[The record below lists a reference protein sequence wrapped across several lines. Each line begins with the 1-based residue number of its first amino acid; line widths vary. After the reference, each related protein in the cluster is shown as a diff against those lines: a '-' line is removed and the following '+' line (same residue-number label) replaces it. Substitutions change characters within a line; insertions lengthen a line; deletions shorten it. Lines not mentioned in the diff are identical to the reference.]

1 MEAEINMFTD
11 YLHDC
16 RKKSENTIVS
26 YHSDLI
32 RLKNFME
39 KQGITDVKRM
49 TSTHLNSYLFYLEK
63 NGFSAATI
71 SRSIASL
78 RAFYRYLRREGLVR
92 EEACGLLQRPK
103 AERKLPEIL
112 TPEETA
118 RLLEQ
123 PSGDL
128 PKEIRDKAMLE
139 LLYATGIRV
148 TELIHLKREDVNLQV
163 GYIICR
169 EEGRERRE
177 RVIPFGKSAQ
187 KALERYLE
195 EGRAAMT
202 DERTEYLFV
211 NCLGKP
217 MSRQGFW
224 KLVKHYAERAG
235 ISMAI
240 TPQTLRHSFAAHL
253 LANGADLKSVQE
265 MLGHSELS
273 STQVYAAVNQNKRR
287 EIYAKA
293 HPRA

>member
-1 MEAEINMFTD
+1 
-11 YLHDC
+11 
-16 RKKSENTIVS
+16 
-26 YHSDLI
+26 
-32 RLKNFME
+32 
-39 KQGITDVKRM
+39 
-49 TSTHLNSYLFYLEK
+49 
-63 NGFSAATI
+63 
-71 SRSIASL
+71 
-78 RAFYRYLRREGLVR
+78 
-92 EEACGLLQRPK
+92 
-103 AERKLPEIL
+103 
-112 TPEETA
+112 
-118 RLLEQ
+118 
-123 PSGDL
+123 
-128 PKEIRDKAMLE
+128 
-139 LLYATGIRV
+139 
-148 TELIHLKREDVNLQV
+148 
-163 GYIICR
+163 
-169 EEGRERRE
+169 
-177 RVIPFGKSAQ
+177 
-187 KALERYLE
+187 
-195 EGRAAMT
+195 MT

>member
-128 PKEIRDKAMLE
+128 PKEIRE
-139 LLYATGIRV
+139 I
-148 TELIHLKREDVNLQV
+148 
-163 GYIICR
+163 
-169 EEGRERRE
+169 
-177 RVIPFGKSAQ
+177 
-187 KALERYLE
+187 
-195 EGRAAMT
+195 GRAH
-202 DERTEYLFV
+202 V
-211 NCLGKP
+211 
-217 MSRQGFW
+217 
-224 KLVKHYAERAG
+224 
-235 ISMAI
+235 
-240 TPQTLRHSFAAHL
+240 
-253 LANGADLKSVQE
+253 
-265 MLGHSELS
+265 
-273 STQVYAAVNQNKRR
+273 
-287 EIYAKA
+287 
-293 HPRA
+293 

>member
-1 MEAEINMFTD
+1 M
-11 YLHDC
+11 
-16 RKKSENTIVS
+16 
-26 YHSDLI
+26 
-32 RLKNFME
+32 
-39 KQGITDVKRM
+39 
-49 TSTHLNSYLFYLEK
+49 LF
-63 NGFSAATI
+63 
-71 SRSIASL
+71 RSI
-78 RAFYRYLRREGLVR
+78 
-92 EEACGLLQRPK
+92 C
-103 AERKLPEIL
+103 
-112 TPEETA
+112 
-118 RLLEQ
+118 
-123 PSGDL
+123 
-128 PKEIRDKAMLE
+128 
-139 LLYATGIRV
+139 
-148 TELIHLKREDVNLQV
+148 LKREDVNLQV

-169 EEGRERRE
+169 EEGRECRE

-224 KLVKHYAERAG
+224 KLVKRYAERAG

>member
-78 RAFYRYLRREGLVR
+78 RAFYRYLRWEGLVR

-148 TELIHLKREDVNLQV
+148 IHYMQ
-163 GYIICR
+163 G
-169 EEGRERRE
+169 RRE
-177 RVIPFGKSAQ
+177 GVQGARHSLWKERPKSAG
-187 KALERYLE
+187 AIS
-195 EGRAAMT
+195 GR
-202 DERTEYLFV
+202 
-211 NCLGKP
+211 GQ
-217 MSRQGFW
+217 SRDDG
-224 KLVKHYAERAG
+224 
-235 ISMAI
+235 
-240 TPQTLRHSFAAHL
+240 
-253 LANGADLKSVQE
+253 
-265 MLGHSELS
+265 
-273 STQVYAAVNQNKRR
+273 
-287 EIYAKA
+287 
-293 HPRA
+293 